1 MTCLDVF
8 EVDLEKLCGGCQ
20 EMDMLYIVMEYA
32 NGGDLGRRI
41 QAEHGFSFSFQS
53 Y

>member
-1 MTCLDVF
+1 MDFVATL
-8 EVDLEKLCGGCQ
+8 GCQ

-41 QAEHGFSFSFQS
+41 QALLFHSHLISLS
-53 Y
+53 LSPDWLNA